1 MSGRPVGAA
10 RVGLGALVLATLGGC
25 TGGINAG
32 VDGGIAF
39 IAMAGMLILMVLV
52 LWFILGRDED

>member
-1 MSGRPVGAA
+1 MSTRQMKAA
-10 RVGLGALVLATLGGC
+10 RVGAGGLVLATLGGC
-25 TGGINAG
+25 TNGINAG

-39 IAMAGMLILMVLV
+39 IAMAGMLILMCLI

>member
-1 MSGRPVGAA
+1 MNTRRAAVTRLLAGAT
-10 RVGLGALVLATLGGC
+10 VLTALGGC
-25 TGGINAG
+25 TSGINAG

-39 IAMAGMLILMVLV
+39 IAMAGMLLFMCLV

>member
-1 MSGRPVGAA
+1 MSGRTSAA
-10 RVGLGALVLATLGGC
+10 GRVGLATLILAGFGGC
-25 TGGINAG
+25 TNGINAG
-32 VDGGIAF
+32 VDGGVAF

>member
-1 MSGRPVGAA
+1 MNGRTSAA
-10 RVGLGALVLATLGGC
+10 SRVGFGALALATFGGC
-25 TGGINAG
+25 TNGINAG
-32 VDGGIAF
+32 VDGGVAF

>member
-1 MSGRPVGAA
+1 MSGRVAA
-10 RVGLGALVLATLGGC
+10 LRLSIAALALMLLGGC
-25 TGGINAG
+25 TNGIDAG
-32 VDGGIAF
+32 VDGGVAF